1 MYPKRKQ
8 FIKKVQS
15 FVVEKMMRNV
25 FEIKSQSDN
34 YALLKLFCDVA

>member
-1 MYPKRKQ
+1 MYSKKKQ

-34 YALLKLFCDVA
+34 YALLKLFCDAA

>member
-1 MYPKRKQ
+1 MYPKRKR

-34 YALLKLFCDVA
+34 HALLKLFCDAA

>member
-1 MYPKRKQ
+1 MYSKRKQ

-34 YALLKLFCDVA
+34 YALLKLFCDAA

>member
-1 MYPKRKQ
+1 MYSKKKQ

-15 FVVEKMMRNV
+15 FVVEKMMRNG

-34 YALLKLFCDVA
+34 YALLKLFCDAA